1 MHVLALLQILVTN
14 TNFDVALSSNCSK
27 CHFHTCM
34 FTLLCT
40 VHGPGDFMHK
50 QVDRKPI
57 NGSGGCMGKGIGLPQ
72 SLFIIQVVPYWG
84 NAQDRKILRKFW
96 DSKSLHTESASFHV
110 VITSY
115 QLVIQDVKYFQRIKW
130 QYLVLDEAQ
139 AIKSTSRSA
148 FQIANG
154 LLVMSAST
162 HSGHPVLTHS
172 CPRPHF
178 PTFWRCHLITSC
190 RRCIYHDNPRVVPN

>member
-1 MHVLALLQILVTN
+1 
-14 TNFDVALSSNCSK
+14 
-27 CHFHTCM
+27 
-34 FTLLCT
+34 
-40 VHGPGDFMHK
+40 MHK
-50 QVDRKPI
+50 QVDRKPM

-148 FQIANG
+148 LSNCKRLACNVSFNSLRAPCINPF
-154 LLVMSAST
+154 MSTAA
-162 HSGHPVLTHS
+162 
-172 CPRPHF
+172 
-178 PTFWRCHLITSC
+178 I
-190 RRCIYHDNPRVVPN
+190 PNFLEVSPNNQLQEMH